1 MLSDEQHLQLES
13 QLVILLTGKIKL
25 LQSRS
30 EQLTLAR
37 QNLEKLLKQT
47 EFSAAAQVINSET
60 VTENFLQNFFSY
72 GPCTELMH
80 DNNVE
85 DIIINNLKPIYV
97 HHSQHG
103 FVSTEYKFLTQL
115 EIDVFVKKLVLF
127 SGRSKVHKLMDL
139 ELPDL
144 DGRANIAHSPF
155 GPQITL
161 TKIKSS
167 PFSIIDLIR
176 QGSLNY
182 EAAAH
187 LWLYTEGLNIRPAN
201 MLIVGG
207 PGVGKT
213 TLLNTL
219 FNFIPASDHIVTIE
233 DTLEL
238 NTSLNKSC
246 SRLESDDDISLA
258 DLVKNSLRMHPE
270 RIIIGEVRGNE
281 AQDMITACNVGK
293 YCISTIHALSSRE
306 AIMRLQNKP
315 MNVPEMLINLI
326 DVIIVLKRYD
336 VRSDVHRV
344 INEISETGGMQG
356 TKVLL
361 SQLFKFD
368 FTSKKFEKTSPSTT
382 YRDRLAEQAGLH
394 AKDIMHELAIRAHIL
409 KTLDEQNISSPEL
422 ITDFCR
428 AYSKDPIKMTNS
440 LGLDRSKLYE
450 ELKL

>member
-1 MLSDEQHLQLES
+1 MLSDEQRLKLENQLI
-13 QLVILLTGKIKL
+13 VLLTGKIKL
-25 LQSRS
+25 LQSS
-30 EQLTLAR
+30 NEQFNLA
-37 QNLEKLLKQT
+37 KQQLNILFQQPDFNT
-47 EFSAAAQVINSET
+47 AAQEINSESKI
-60 VTENFLQNFFSY
+60 ENFLHAFFSY
-72 GPCTELMH
+72 GPCTELMQ

-97 HHSQHG
+97 HHSQSG
-103 FVSTEYKFLTQL
+103 FISTDNKFQTQL
-115 EIDVFVKKLVLF
+115 EIDVFIKKLVLF
-127 SGRSKVHKLMDL
+127 SGRSKVQKLMDL
-139 ELPDL
+139 ELPSM
-144 DGRANIAHSPF
+144 DGRANIAYSPF

-182 EAAAH
+182 EIAAH
-187 LWLYTEGLNIRPAN
+187 LWLYTEGLCIRPAN

-219 FNFIPASDHIVTIE
+219 FNFIPESDHIITIE

-238 NTSLNKSC
+238 NTSLHESC
-246 SRLESDDDISLA
+246 SRLESDEEISLA

-293 YCISTIHALSSRE
+293 YCIGTIHALTSRE
-306 AIMRLQNKP
+306 AIMRLQNEP

-344 INEISETGGMQG
+344 VNEISETGGIQSS
-356 TKVLL
+356 KVLL
-361 SQLFKFD
+361 SEIFKFD
-368 FTSKKFEKTSPSTT
+368 FTSKRFEKSAPSTT

-394 AKDIMHELAIRAHIL
+394 AKDIMYELAIRAHIL
-409 KTLDEQNISSPEL
+409 ENLDQQNISSPDQ
-422 ITDFCR
+422 ITAFCR
-428 AYSKDPIKMTNS
+428 AYSKDPIKMTSS
-440 LGLDRSKLYE
+440 LGLDRNKLYE